1 MTLLIT
7 ADELEIHLGAT
18 FTAAQTT
25 RATQIIEAVSAVVQA
40 YCNRV
45 QLVEVVDD
53 EITLNGSYAYR
64 LPLPLGPVSSVSAV
78 TVDGTATT
86 AYDLVQDTLVRN
98 GLDVQPPFHV
108 PTTPHWGGPDVEI
121 GVTYT
126 HGLSAVPEK
135 VKAVTF
141 DLAAR
146 PYANPTSVRS
156 QSIDG
161 YSVTYAGQ
169 LSGSSAL
176 SLSGDQKA
184 TLKGWHISNR
194 TARV

>member
-25 RATQIIEAVSAVVQA
+25 RATQIIGAVSAVVQG

-45 QLVEVVDD
+45 QLVAVTDD
-53 EITLNGSYAYR
+53 EITLHGSYSYR
-64 LPLPLGPVSSVSAV
+64 LPLPLGPVTSVSSV
-78 TVDGTATT
+78 TVDGYATT
-86 AYDLVQDTLVRN
+86 AYDLVQDTLVRS
-98 GLDVQPPFHV
+98 GFDDQPPFRHPSV
-108 PTTPHWGGPDVEI
+108 PHWGGPDVEVA
-121 GVTYT
+121 VTYS
-126 HGLSAVPEK
+126 HGLSAVPDK
-135 VKAVTF
+135 VKAVAF

-161 YSVTYAGQ
+161 YSVTFAGQ

-176 SLSGDQKA
+176 SLSADQMK

-194 TARV
+194 SART